1 MLKMLTSRTFNIGN
15 SINQKKTHII
25 KCKKKMVRCAI
36 SPHFKKVTGFE
47 VWFKAQG
54 IHISMSR
61 PFPFLNDGS
70 C

>member
-1 MLKMLTSRTFNIGN
+1 
-15 SINQKKTHII
+15 
-25 KCKKKMVRCAI
+25 MVRCAI